1 MYMSTDDC
9 KELISSIAET
19 YLLNPNDKWKRTRK
33 YKHDHLVLRDFKS
46 TSGDLLT
53 ISESVEEVLAVYSLT
68 LVTTDLSTN
77 ALQYLTKASL
87 LKELNALAI
96 KMGLVEQI
104 GIDTRS
110 GDVDCS
116 YRFISNLIGNYLIN
130 DVNFDLENIEL
141 TYCCHDNISYLKLEA
156 GGDWEYPVLGFFYWS
171 EREQSIQGFFPLG
184 EGNTYNIATNT
195 AYGSEDDNEEGY
207 EEHMQDLDCDE
218 AVRIGFQQFKE
229 HLARDY
235 KDI

>member
-1 MYMSTDDC
+1 MSTDDC
-9 KELISSIAET
+9 KELINSIADT

-33 YKHDHLVLRDFKS
+33 YKHDNLVLRDFKS
-46 TSGDLLT
+46 SSGDLLT
-53 ISESVEEVLAVYSLT
+53 ISESVEEVLGVYSLT

-77 ALQYLTKASL
+77 ALQYLTKDKL
-87 LKELNALAI
+87 FKELNNLAVD
-96 KMGLVEQI
+96 MGLREQI
-104 GIDTRS
+104 ELSTRAN
-110 GDVDCS
+110 DVNCS
-116 YRFISNLIGNYLIN
+116 YNFVSELIGDKLIN

-141 TYCCHDNISYLKLEA
+141 TYYCKGNISYLTLEA

-171 EREQSIQGFFPLG
+171 ERNQSIQGFFPLG
-184 EGNTYNIATNT
+184 EGNTYNIETNT

-207 EEHMQDLDCDE
+207 EENMQDLDCDA

-229 HLARDY
+229 HLKRDY

>member
-1 MYMSTDDC
+1 MSTDDC
-9 KELISSIAET
+9 KELISSMVDT
-19 YLLNPNDKWKRTRK
+19 YLLNPNDKWKRVRK
-33 YKHDHLVLRDFKS
+33 YKQDNLMLRDFKS

-53 ISESVEEVLAVYSLT
+53 ISESVEEVLGVYSLT
-68 LVTTDLSTN
+68 LVTTELSTN
-77 ALQYLTKASL
+77 ALQYLTKDTL
-87 LKELNALAI
+87 FQELNALTS

-110 GDVDCS
+110 GDVNCS

-141 TYCCHDNISYLKLEA
+141 TYCCHYDISYLKLEA

-171 EREQSIQGFFPLG
+171 ERNQSIQGFFLLG

-207 EEHMQDLDCDE
+207 EENMQDLDCNE

-235 KDI
+235 KEI

>member
-1 MYMSTDDC
+1 MSTDDC
-9 KELISSIAET
+9 KDLIHSIAET

-33 YKHDHLVLRDFKS
+33 YKHDNLVLRDFKS

-53 ISESVEEVLAVYSLT
+53 VSESDEGLLGVYSLT
-68 LVTTDLSTN
+68 LVTTDLSAN
-77 ALQYLTKASL
+77 ALQYLTKDKL
-87 LKELNALAI
+87 FKELNALAVD
-96 KMGLVEQI
+96 MGLREQI
-104 GIDTRS
+104 ELSTRAN
-110 GDVDCS
+110 DVNCS
-116 YRFISNLIGNYLIN
+116 YNFVSELIGDKLIN

-141 TYCCHDNISYLKLEA
+141 TYCCQDNTSYLTLEA

-171 EREQSIQGFFPLG
+171 ERNKSIQGFFPLG

-207 EEHMQDLDCDE
+207 EENMQDLDCDE

-229 HLARDY
+229 HLERDY